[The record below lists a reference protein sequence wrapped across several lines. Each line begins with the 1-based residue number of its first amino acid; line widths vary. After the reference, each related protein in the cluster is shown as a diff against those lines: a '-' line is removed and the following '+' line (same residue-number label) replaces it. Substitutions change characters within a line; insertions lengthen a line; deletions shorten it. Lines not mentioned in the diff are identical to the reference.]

1 VTQASTAPA
10 PPLGR
15 PRDDHSFP
23 GLDGIRGL
31 AAAAVVF
38 THVAFATGSTN
49 EGMMGAL
56 LARLDFGVAL
66 FFLLSGFLLSRP
78 WFVHAAGLAN
88 RVSLRVYAVRRVA
101 RIMPLYWVVL
111 VVAVLMI
118 PANRGASPTQI
129 ALNAG
134 LLQIYPPDSLL
145 QGLTQAWSLATEA
158 SFYLVLPL
166 LAPVLAR
173 AAQATGT
180 WRPGRALAALI
191 ALAVAGLAF
200 VALTRWPDGPL
211 PSQAGFWLPY
221 NIAWFCLGIALAVL
235 EVSARAGG
243 LQRVLG
249 ALRPL
254 ADHLGT
260 CWALA
265 LAAYLLAATPL
276 GGPRAFEAETD
287 PLSAVCKTTLYGLS
301 AFFILLPMVL
311 VPRGS
316 GVVRKAF
323 QSRVGRW
330 FGNTSYGVFLWHL
343 ILMEGVMWILDIP
356 VFTGGFL
363 VVATLTYV
371 ATLVVSDLTF
381 RLLENPVMKA
391 AHRVRPRAS
400 RQPRPL

>member
-1 VTQASTAPA
+1 MTQTSNVTAPA
-10 PPLGR
+10 EER

-38 THVAFATGSTN
+38 THVAFATGATG
-49 EGMMGAL
+49 EGMVGAL

-78 WFVHAAGLAN
+78 WFVHAAGLAT

-158 SFYLVLPL
+158 SFYVLLPL

-173 AAQATGT
+173 AARARGT
-180 WRPGRALAALI
+180 WRPERALAALV

-200 VALTRWPDGPL
+200 VALARWPDGPL

-235 EVSARAGG
+235 EVSGRAGG
-243 LQRVLG
+243 LQRALG

-265 LAAYLLAATPL
+265 LAAYLLAATPI
-276 GGPRAFEAETD
+276 GGPRGFEAEID
-287 PLSAVCKTTLYGLS
+287 SLSAVCKTTLYGVS

-316 GVVRKAF
+316 GVVRMAF
-323 QSRVGRW
+323 QSRVARW

-343 ILMEGVMWILDIP
+343 VLLEGVMWILEIP
-356 VFTGGFL
+356 AFTGRFI
-363 VVATLTYV
+363 VVAALTYV
-371 ATLVVSDLTF
+371 ATLLVADVTF
-381 RLLENPVMKA
+381 RVLENPVMRA

-400 RQPRPL
+400 RPPRSL